1 MATLNRLPAWLLW
14 LIVAGVLAAA
24 ATGCGKP
31 ALVGL
36 IPEYPVVRKQW
47 YSLVTE
53 FVEVDSLTP
62 TFRWQPLDIT
72 LVAPLHPMERVQ
84 VDHVSYE
91 IRIWQ
96 TVIKNTGKLVYVQD
110 RLAATEHRITRP
122 LSPGTRYYWSVRA
135 HFEVNGERRMTEWT
149 LAGYLLRSETV
160 PNESCLRFQA
170 PLEERTGIE

>member
-1 MATLNRLPAWLLW
+1 MAIPNRLPPWLIF

-36 IPEYPVVRKQW
+36 SPDYPVVRKEW

-62 TFRWQPLDIT
+62 TFRWKPLDIA
-72 LVAPLHPMERVQ
+72 LVAPLPPMEQ
-84 VDHVSYE
+84 AHVDHVSYE

-96 TVIKNTGKLVYVQD
+96 TVTNGTGKLVYARD
-110 RLAATEHRITRP
+110 RLAATEHRVTRS
-122 LSPGTRYYWSVRA
+122 LTPGTRYYWSIRA
-135 HFEVNGERRMTEWT
+135 HFEVNGLHRITEWT

-160 PNESCLRFQA
+160 PNESCLRFQT

>member
-1 MATLNRLPAWLLW
+1 MAIPNRLPGCMLCSIMAVL
-14 LIVAGVLAAA
+14 LAAGT
-24 ATGCGKP
+24 TGCGKP

-36 IPEYPVVRKQW
+36 APEYPVVRKQW

-62 TFRWQPLDIT
+62 TFRWRPLDIARI
-72 LVAPLHPMERVQ
+72 APLHPMERVQ
-84 VDHVSYE
+84 VVHVRYE

-96 TVIKNTGKLVYVQD
+96 TVIKSTGKLVYVQD

-122 LSPGTRYYWSVRA
+122 LRPGTRYFWSIRA

-160 PNESCLRFQA
+160 PNESCLRFQT
-170 PLEERTGIE
+170 PLEERVGFK

>member
-1 MATLNRLPAWLLW
+1 MAIPNRLPVGMIC
-14 LIVAGVLAAA
+14 LIMAGALAAG

-36 IPEYPVVRKQW
+36 TPEYPVVRKKW
-47 YSLVTE
+47 YSLVAE

-62 TFRWQPLDIT
+62 VFRWQPFDIA
-72 LVAPLHPMERVQ
+72 LVAPLHPLEHA
-84 VDHVSYE
+84 HVGPVRYE
-91 IRIWQ
+91 LRIWQ
-96 TVIKNTGKLVYVQD
+96 TVIKSTGKLVYVQD

-122 LSPGTRYYWSVRA
+122 LRPGTRYFWSVRA

-160 PNESCLRFQA
+160 PNESCLRFQT
-170 PLEERTGIE
+170 PLEERIGAE